1 MKEVRIEHDTM
12 GEIAVP
18 AEHCWGAQTQRSLEN
33 FSIGTEKISSE
44 IILSLVLIKYCAAQ
58 VNEEKGKLSHV
69 QAQAI
74 KKACMKLLKEDY
86 YSEFPLK
93 VWQTGSGTQTNMNVN
108 EVISYIANT
117 SEKVPFIHPNDHVNM
132 SQSSNDVFPTA
143 MHIAAVCEIENSLFP
158 SIEKLIQT
166 LEKKEEQYKNLIK
179 IGRTHLQDAVP
190 ITFGQEIRGWK
201 GMIQESYEMIKKAV
215 PFLRK
220 LAIGGTAVGTG
231 LNAPL
236 NFDKSMAEKIS
247 EMTGNKFVSNVNK
260 FHALSSKDSYVFMH
274 GALKTLAADLLK
286 IANDIRWLA
295 SGPRCGL
302 GEISIPENEPGSS
315 IMPGKVNPT
324 QCEAITMIAVQI
336 MGNDVTV
343 GLAASQGN
351 FELNVFMP
359 VLAYNM
365 MQTIRLLTDG
375 ISCFEEKC
383 IRGIVPVEN
392 QMTNNVEKSLM
403 LVTCLSPIIGYENAA
418 KAAKLAFRENKTLRE
433 AVVSLGYLKE
443 TEYNKIV
450 SPEKMV

>member
-365 MQTIRLLTDG
+365 MQSIRLLSDG

-383 IRGIVPVEN
+383 IRGIRPIEN
-392 QMTNNVEKSLM
+392 QMRKNVEKSLM
-403 LVTCLSPIIGYENAA
+403 LITFLSPKIGYENAA
-418 KAAKLAFRENKTLRE
+418 KAAKKAFKENKTLKE
-433 AVVSLGYLKE
+433 CVVSMGYLKE
-443 TEYNKIV
+443 EEYDQVV